1 MSTRIQALYLYPI
14 KGCRGFAVDSA
25 TLAPTGLEVDGIG
38 DREWVVVDDENE
50 FLSQRELPR
59 MALIE
64 TRLTGSSLRMKAP
77 GMLALDVPLASEGDV
92 VQVRV
97 WNDTVSAVTQDPLID
112 TWLGNFLGRPA
123 RLMRFDPE
131 HRRLAAA
138 KFTGKH
144 EAPYKFA
151 DAFPLLVATQA
162 SLDDLNARL
171 ARRGHPAVMMQ
182 RFRPNIVLDGIEA
195 FEEDFVDELRVGGAT
210 LRVVKPCARC
220 TVPGVDPATGMHD
233 PLVSDVLAEY
243 RRSTNE
249 QLPGVMFGANAIVIG
264 EAGVALRTGMDVDVA
279 LKV

>member
-1 MSTRIQALYLYPI
+1 MSTRIQALHLYPI
-14 KGCRGFAVDSA
+14 KGCRGFAVDVA
-25 TLAPTGLEVDGIG
+25 TLAPTGLEVDGVG

-64 TRLTGSSLRMKAP
+64 TRLTASSLRIKAP
-77 GMLALDVPLASEGDV
+77 GMLALDIPLASEGDV
-92 VQVRV
+92 VPVRV

-112 TWLGNFLGRPA
+112 TWLSNYLERPA

-151 DAFPLLVATQA
+151 DAFPLLVTTQA
-162 SLDDLNARL
+162 SLADLNARL
-171 ARRGHPAVMMQ
+171 ARRGHPAVTMQ
-182 RFRPNIVLDGIEA
+182 RFRPNVVLDGIEA
-195 FEEDFVDELRVGGAT
+195 FEEDYVDELRVGGST
-210 LRVVKPCARC
+210 LRFVKPCARC
-220 TVPGVDPATGMHD
+220 TVPGVDPATGLHD
-233 PLVSDVLAEY
+233 PTVSDVLAEY

-249 QLPGVMFGANAIVIG
+249 QLPGVMFGANAIVVEG
-264 EAGVALRTGMDVDVA
+264 HDVVLRTGMDVGVA